1 MVDAVDCECLF
12 CVLLKLSHASS
23 LLLLFVGFA
32 LRVTFVPLL
41 FAICRA
47 VVGELDEDMESDIN
61 LADIRA
67 EPLNPVVH

>member
-1 MVDAVDCECLF
+1 MLLLF
-12 CVLLKLSHASS
+12 CVGCVLLVVLMPA
-23 LLLLFVGFA
+23 
-32 LRVTFVPLL
+32 L
-41 FAICRA
+41 FAIFRA

>member
-1 MVDAVDCECLF
+1 MFCLF
-12 CVLLKLSHASS
+12 SVCIKLSYV
-23 LLLLFVGFA
+23 LLLLCVGFA
-32 LRVTFVPLL
+32 SLVIFIPVL
-41 FAICRA
+41 FAIYRA